1 MQYFYIAFCDNF
13 LKLFGYIIN
22 DDSTDEIGNKLNSSV
37 GKVAMNFFVHEA
49 MPPLPYN
56 GAKSIIFT
64 IIF

>member
-1 MQYFYIAFCDNF
+1 MFFDDN
-13 LKLFGYIIN
+13 
-22 DDSTDEIGNKLNSSV
+22 TDEIGNKLNSSV

-64 IIF
+64 IIL